1 MTIGINN
8 SFKPMSMV
16 VINARIAGLELLYYN
31 NYTTSTE
38 YTIYLKHLISTYNSI
53 IIIYRNDVPIS
64 SSGNNIYLVI

>member
-38 YTIYLKHLISTYNSI
+38 YTYNLFKAS
-53 IIIYRNDVPIS
+53 NK
-64 SSGNNIYLVI
+64 

>member
-38 YTIYLKHLISTYNSI
+38 YTIYLKHLISK
-53 IIIYRNDVPIS
+53 
-64 SSGNNIYLVI
+64 YL

>member
-8 SFKPMSMV
+8 SFTPMLMV

-38 YTIYLKHLISTYNSI
+38 YYTIYLKHLIST
-53 IIIYRNDVPIS
+53 
-64 SSGNNIYLVI
+64 

>member
-53 IIIYRNDVPIS
+53 IIYRNDVPIS